1 MINGTVRGGALSRFH
16 SDARTIE
23 VYIIFAS
30 A

>member
-1 MINGTVRGGALSRFH
+1 MINGTVRGALSRFH

-23 VYIIFAS
+23 VYIICAS